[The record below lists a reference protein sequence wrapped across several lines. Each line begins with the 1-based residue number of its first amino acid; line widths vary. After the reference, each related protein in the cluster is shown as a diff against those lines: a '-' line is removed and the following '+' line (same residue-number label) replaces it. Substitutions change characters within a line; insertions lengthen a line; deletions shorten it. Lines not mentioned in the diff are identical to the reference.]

1 MAKQNMSK
9 ETITKKGMMSGQ
21 PSMQLP
27 REDDGK
33 VHTAVGERSNQ
44 SAANFADA
52 MTGFAASP
60 TGKPMR
66 QDSGR

>member
-1 MAKQNMSK
+1 MKQTMSK
-9 ETITKKGMMSGQ
+9 ETISKKSPKGGQ
-21 PSMQLP
+21 PSMKLP

-33 VHTAVGERSNQ
+33 IHEAGGMRSNQ

-52 MTGFAASP
+52 MTGFAADS
-60 TGKPMR
+60 TGKAMK

>member
-1 MAKQNMSK
+1 MPKSNMSK
-9 ETITKKGMMSGQ
+9 EPISKKMPKGGQ
-21 PSMQLP
+21 PSMKLP

-33 VHTAVGERSNQ
+33 VHEATGPRSNQ

-52 MTGFAASP
+52 MTGFASDGA
-60 TGKPMR
+60 GKAMR